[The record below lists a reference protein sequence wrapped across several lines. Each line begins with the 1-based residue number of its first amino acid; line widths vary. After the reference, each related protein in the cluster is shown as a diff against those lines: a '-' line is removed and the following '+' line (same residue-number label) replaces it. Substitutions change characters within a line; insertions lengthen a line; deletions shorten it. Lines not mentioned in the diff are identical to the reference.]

1 MIIRCVRF
9 ALFCTGLLLS
19 AASLAAK
26 AASVESLVAKTGADG
41 TVSAHFTLSDASGK
55 GIGPDALD
63 TVHEKKMHLMT
74 IDSSL
79 TDYQHLHPSSVDGK
93 GRYQFSWKPRL
104 AGHTYRY
111 WLEVTPSATHQTLK
125 LSGILQQGNIKAPPV
140 FSQPEMHKVVDG
152 LRYRLSF
159 DSAELQPGKMVVGK
173 IRITT
178 LEGKPVRTLEPI
190 MGAYAHLA
198 GFDNNFRDMVHLHP
212 MGDEPTTSDSRGGP
226 ELVFHFQPEKPGVVR
241 LFAQVKIDGREHIV
255 PFTLIVEQKKALA

>member
-1 MIIRCVRF
+1 MTIRCVQF
-9 ALFCTGLLLS
+9 VLFCAGLLLS
-19 AASLAAK
+19 ATTPAAN

-41 TVSAHFTLSDASGK
+41 TVSVNFTLKDDSGK

-79 TDYQHLHPSSVDGK
+79 TDYQHLHPISTDGK

-104 AGHTYRY
+104 PSHTYRY
-111 WLEVTPSATHQTLK
+111 WLEVTPSSTHQTINRT
-125 LSGILQQGNIKAPPV
+125 GILQRGTVKAPPA
-140 FSQPEMHKVVDG
+140 FSQSEMHSVVDG

-178 LEGKPVRTLEPI
+178 LEGKPVRKLEPI

-198 GFDNNFRDMVHLHP
+198 GFNDNFRDMVHLHP
-212 MGDEPTTSDSRGGP
+212 MGEEPQTRNSRGGP
-226 ELVFHFQPEKPGVVR
+226 ELVFHFQPEKPGIVR
-241 LFAQVKIDGREHIV
+241 LFAQVKIDGAELIV